1 MTVTAPE
8 TEARQA
14 LITAVKDEFTPEKL
28 PVLDDRLHGSLGE
41 QEPVAGCFPDHS
53 TATRDQKLVNEY
65 FITVQV
71 FSRWEK
77 MADRAQTVSPA
88 LIEEWA
94 ERFRRCIQKEGVD
107 PQTGRVWYFD
117 LEIIRYRPDP
127 TGNITRFEATVI
139 ARGNN
144 SALIETIG

>member
-1 MTVTAPE
+1 MAVTAPE

-14 LITAVKDEFTPEKL
+14 LMAAVETEFTPEKMS
-28 PVLDDRLHGSLGE
+28 VLDDRLHGSLGE
-41 QEPVAGCFPDHS
+41 QGPIAGCYPDHS
-53 TATRDQKLVNEY
+53 IATRGQKLINEY
-65 FITVQV
+65 FIIVQV

-77 MADRAQTVSPA
+77 VVDRAQTVSPA
-88 LIEEWA
+88 KIEEWA
-94 ERFRRCIQKEGVD
+94 ERFRRSIQSGVD
-107 PQTGRVWYFD
+107 PRTSRVWYFD
-117 LEIIRYRPDP
+117 LERIRYNPDP